1 MNSEYDIK
9 AMKMLIDEMKD
20 TLEQKKDLINQLQKR
35 IDIALEY
42 IKKEW
47 YSKNTKDINKM
58 VSFHDWKI
66 DLYNILDKGN
76 K

>member
-9 AMKMLIDEMKD
+9 AMKMLIDEMKE
-20 TLEQKKDLINQLQKR
+20 TLEQKKDLVNQLQKR

-58 VSFHDWKI
+58 ASFHDWRI